1 MFPSLETLTADS
13 SLRAFGRDA
22 EYTPAGEEA
31 RPVRVILDRD
41 IERTIAGMQG
51 IVMETRTELAGY
63 SADLAAAR
71 RGDVVTLDGN
81 GWRLVQRDSD
91 DGQMVVWIVKEN
103 R

>member
-1 MFPSLETLTADS
+1 M
-13 SLRAFGRDA
+13 RAFGRDA
-22 EYTPAGEEA
+22 IYTPAGEEA

-41 IERTIAGMQG
+41 IERTVAGMQG

-71 RGDVVTLDGN
+71 RGDVVTLGGK
-81 GWRLVQRDSD
+81 GWRLVQRDKD
-91 DGQMVVWIVKEN
+91 DGYLCVWIVKEE